1 MASRLESL
9 HLIETSC
16 WHELERAVREREH
29 GWHALS
35 LATVGDERAEARL
48 VVVREVLASD
58 KALRFYTD
66 ARSPKV
72 RQLQAHHRGTLLGW
86 HPRLGWQLR
95 LRVHLSLETDAE
107 LVRGRWSQVM
117 HWPSAQDYLAER
129 APGDQI
135 DRPGSQAGS
144 RDHFAVVTAH
154 VESMDWLE
162 LHAEGHRR
170 AVFCGPQ
177 DARWVVP

>member
-16 WHELERAVREREH
+16 WQELERAVREREH
-29 GWHALS
+29 GWHALT
-35 LATVGDERAEARL
+35 LATVGEDRAEARL
-48 VVVREVLASD
+48 VVVREVLAAERS
-58 KALRFYTD
+58 LRFYTD

-72 RQLQAHHRGTLLGW
+72 RQLRAHPGGTLVGW
-86 HPRLGWQLR
+86 HPRLAWQLR
-95 LRVHLSLETDAE
+95 LRVQLTLEADAE
-107 LVRGRWSQVM
+107 LVRSRWAQVM

-129 APGDQI
+129 APGDHI
-135 DRPGSQAGS
+135 ERPGPEVGN
-144 RDHFAVVTAH
+144 RDHFAVITAR

-170 AVFCGPQ
+170 AVFNGTQ